1 MIRVLRTGRESRE
14 LLPRDATGGLKVG
27 LTCLA
32 PGENVG
38 AHSTGQN
45 EEVLVVLAGRGL
57 LRADGGEH
65 EISEGCVAYIGPWTE
80 HDVVNTGD
88 GTLAYIYVVAPVG
101 R

>member
-1 MIRVLRTGRESRE
+1 MIRVLRTGHRSRE
-14 LLPRDATGGLKVG
+14 LLPKALTAGVKVG
-27 LTCLA
+27 LTYLR

-38 AHSTGQN
+38 LHNTGQN

-57 LRADGGEH
+57 LKADGGEH
-65 EISEGCVAYIGPWTE
+65 ELSEGCVAYIGPWTD

-88 GTLAYIYVVAPVG
+88 RPLAYIYVVAPTG